1 MLSTLRELSE
11 DPGLHG
17 RYLYTGLHCERCQKD
32 REKRWGQ
39 EWDRQEREY
48 QERLLELRALPYE
61 EYLRSA
67 HWRRRRTEKLEGAG
81 RRCELCGASRA
92 PLDVHHRTYE
102 RMGEEQDGDLNR
114 AVSWLPRDLPPAQV
128 VESVADRTP
137 DLRCLTTRNRARAA
151 KRHCVGK
158 RYHERGTSTLLR
170 APCIMVE
177 PLCTT
182 SHQLLAFSAQQEQKL
197 KADC

>member
-81 RRCELCGASRA
+81 HAGVSC
-92 PLDVHHRTYE
+92 
-102 RMGEEQDGDLNR
+102 
-114 AVSWLPRDLPPAQV
+114 AVPPGLPWMY
-128 VESVADRTP
+128 
-137 DLRCLTTRNRARAA
+137 TTGPTRGWARS
-151 KRHCVGK
+151 K
-158 RYHERGTSTLLR
+158 
-170 APCIMVE
+170 MV
-177 PLCTT
+177 T
-182 SHQLLAFSAQQEQKL
+182 
-197 KADC
+197 